1 VVLSNGVRHEL
12 KRSCYSLN
20 SQKTAVERVQTASK
34 TGGLS
39 ANYIG
44 SNRANPYETDVSAQR
59 ALAQQ
64 ELADAKQEREEHQRC
79 FDAADQEKK
88 ASFRDV
94 AAVTKEVQSIQKDI
108 GGLEDAM
115 RNEEAIQA
123 RWKDEDADEQDQ
135 EIRALQD
142 ISGFEEEEE
151 QIKRQIESKTDEMKG
166 VDIAITK
173 MKEEEQEF
181 EAEKQVV
188 ERKRQDILRELK
200 DAEKTLQ
207 AELEGASTRNEKIDA
222 MRALIAKH
230 QAKWNEAQTNLVEQ
244 TRLRTVFED
253 SIPGNYGWKEKGA
266 SAKNSH
272 HFVLLCPLSCIAHN
286 RHTHNF

>member
-1 VVLSNGVRHEL
+1 MALTFEDFSGEL
-12 KRSCYSLN
+12 EN
-20 SQKTAVERVQTASK
+20 
-34 TGGLS
+34 
-39 ANYIG
+39 
-44 SNRANPYETDVSAQR
+44 
-59 ALAQQ
+59 
-64 ELADAKQEREEHQRC
+64 
-79 FDAADQEKK
+79 
-88 ASFRDV
+88 
-94 AAVTKEVQSIQKDI
+94 
-108 GGLEDAM
+108 AM
-115 RNEEAIQA
+115 RQEEAEQA
-123 RWKDEDADEQDQ
+123 KWQDETAGEQEQ
-135 EIRALQD
+135 EIRALED
-142 ISGFEEEEE
+142 MSGFQEEEE
-151 QIKRQIESKTDEMKG
+151 QMQRQIASKTDEIKSM
-166 VDIAITK
+166 DITATK